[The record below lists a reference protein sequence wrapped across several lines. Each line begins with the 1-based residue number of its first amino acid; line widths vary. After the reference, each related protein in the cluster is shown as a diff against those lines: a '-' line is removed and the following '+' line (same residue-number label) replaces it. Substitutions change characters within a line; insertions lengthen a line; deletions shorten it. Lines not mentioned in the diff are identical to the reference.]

1 MNMSL
6 MVLLL
11 TPFTGGIL
19 SYLGGK
25 IHRSVRYTFAIL
37 FSSLT
42 LVELFF
48 YYSKPVNHFV
58 LGKMFGSVMIL
69 QINPI
74 SWLFAFIVTSI
85 SLFAIIFSVNDME
98 GRSGLDFYYFEL
110 MVVEGAML
118 GITLAGDLL
127 TFFLFWEIMS
137 WTSYLLII
145 QGGNKSIKA
154 GYKYIIMSIIG
165 ANSMLIAIAMIYGK
179 IHTLAF
185 RNVAMLLAASPHG
198 FDIAIFV
205 LFAIGFFVEAA
216 VMPLHTWVSDA
227 YSEAPSSVSSVLS
240 GVLEKIGAYGLFV
253 LLYALFGVSL
263 LGKLMPLRFPSPTI
277 MYTIGWFAGISI
289 VVSTFLAILQE
300 DAKKLLAYSS
310 ISQIGYV
317 VLGISIGTSL
327 GVAGGLFHA
336 LNHAIFKSLLF
347 FTIGAVIYRTGTRN
361 LSELGGLIKKMPVTF
376 TGTLFGIIALAGVPP
391 LNGFVSKWM
400 IYEALLQKKE
410 VFLLILALIGSTGSF
425 LYVYRLIHST
435 FLGQL
440 PEKFKDVKEVPF
452 LMQIPIWLL
461 SLGTI
466 VFGIWPGL
474 AMNVIARGE
483 KFFGITPIKYNLYG
497 FPGGNGMGSLK
508 MINISSVF
516 IAGLIV
522 AYIIFALG
530 AKTHRISQYDN
541 YAAGQVVTKDT
552 KYNYSYGFY
561 MFFGRVVNPVFK
573 WSADKIYLAWARSAN
588 VFGDYMRRIYTGN
601 LETYSSYIV
610 VIISLVGFLILLGG
624 KIW

>member
-6 MVLLL
+6 MILLL
-11 TPFTGGIL
+11 TPFTGALL

-25 IHRSVRYTFAIL
+25 IHRSVRYVFAIL

-42 LVELFF
+42 LIELFF
-48 YYSKPVNHFV
+48 YYNKSVNHFI
-58 LGKMFGSVMIL
+58 LGRMFGSVMIL

-85 SLFAIIFSVNDME
+85 SLLAIIFSVNDME
-98 GRSGLDFYYFEL
+98 GRRGLDFYYFEL

-127 TFFLFWEIMS
+127 TFFFFWEMMS

-145 QGGNKSIKA
+145 QGGKKSIKA
-154 GYKYIIMSIIG
+154 GYKYIIMSVIG
-165 ANSMLIAIAMIYGK
+165 ANSMLIAIAMVYGR
-179 IHTLAF
+179 IHTLVF

-198 FDIAIFV
+198 FDIAIFA
-205 LFAIGFFVEAA
+205 LLAIGFFVKGA
-216 VMPLHTWVSDA
+216 VMPLHTWLPDA
-227 YSEAPSSVSSVLS
+227 HSEAPSPVSPILS
-240 GVLEKIGAYGLFV
+240 GVLIKMGAYGLFV
-253 LLYALFGVSL
+253 LLYVLFGVSL
-263 LGKLMPLRFPSPTI
+263 LSKLIPLRLPSPTI
-277 MYTIGWFAGISI
+277 MYIIGWLAGISI

-327 GVAGGLFHA
+327 GIAGGLFHA

-347 FTIGAVIYRTGTRN
+347 FTVGAVIYRTGTRN
-361 LSELGGLIKKMPVTF
+361 LSELGGLIKKMPITF
-376 TGTLFGIIALAGVPP
+376 IGMLFGIIALAGVPP

-410 VFLLILALIGSTGSF
+410 VFLLILALVGSTGSF
-425 LYVYRLIHST
+425 LYDYRLIHST

-452 LMQIPIWLL
+452 LMQFPIWIL

-466 VFGIWPGL
+466 IFGIWPGL

-497 FPGGNGMGSLK
+497 FPGGSGMGSLK
-508 MINISSVF
+508 VVNISSVF
-516 IAGLIV
+516 IAGFIV
-522 AYIIFALG
+522 VYVIFALG
-530 AKTHRISQYDN
+530 AKARRISQYDN
-541 YAAGQVVTKDT
+541 YAAGQIVTPET
-552 KYNYSYGFY
+552 KYDYSFGFY
-561 MFFGRVVNPVFK
+561 MSFGRVVNPIFK
-573 WSADKIYLAWARSAN
+573 WSADRIYLAWACSAK
-588 VFGDYMRRIYTGN
+588 VFGDYVRRIYTGN
-601 LETYSSYIV
+601 LETYGSYIV
-610 VIISLVGFLILLGG
+610 VVVTIVAFLILLGG
-624 KIW
+624 RIW